1 MSANKAVPKEKAA
14 SKSASKVIE
23 TPAAVKT
30 AVTLVREPSSID
42 QLFQRSSLG
51 YLIAPSSR
59 QNDVSNITIEDAV
72 GYVVSKLDA
81 GQSAIRDAILFSA
94 WVFKNKPEEQSK
106 AYAEQLKARWSGST
120 IPNLISI
127 SKALPSFEEKGLSI
141 DKVKDLYALREVS
154 KLLKGD
160 ETSGKAVE
168 LLNEGKSPRAVK
180 DAIQPKEGP
189 AKEEKTTSAPT
200 PVNIG
205 DEADKMET
213 LILTYIDRY
222 AKLGEHEARL
232 KLTRQIIAK
241 MNLGGYTFLPTAAA
255 QAVQELK
262 GKAKNGH

>member
-1 MSANKAVPKEKAA
+1 MKTANKTK
-14 SKSASKVIE
+14 
-23 TPAAVKT
+23 AVK
-30 AVTLVREPSSID
+30 AVVNVVREPLAIE
-42 QLFQRSSLG
+42 QMFKRNSLG
-51 YLIAPSSR
+51 YLESGKATDISL
-59 QNDVSNITIEDAV
+59 DDAV

-154 KLLKGD
+154 KLLKADDGH
-160 ETSGKAVE
+160 KAIA
-168 LLNEGKSPRAVK
+168 LLNEGMSPRALK
-180 DAIQPKEGP
+180 KELSEPKP
-189 AKEEKTTSAPT
+189 AKEEKTTSAPA

-205 DEADKMET
+205 EEADKLET
-213 LILTYIDRY
+213 LILTYVDRY

-241 MNLGGYTFLPTAAA
+241 MAIGNYTFLPSDAAA
-255 QAVQELK
+255 AVQTL
-262 GKAKNGH
+262 KAKK

>member
-1 MSANKAVPKEKAA
+1 MKTATKTKAA
-14 SKSASKVIE
+14 KV
-23 TPAAVKT
+23 AVS
-30 AVTLVREPSSID
+30 VVREPVAID
-42 QLFQRSSLG
+42 QMFKRNSLG
-51 YLIAPSSR
+51 YLETNCNEANLI
-59 QNDVSNITIEDAV
+59 VSTEDAV

-127 SKALPSFEEKGLSI
+127 SKALPSFEDKGLSI

-154 KLLKGD
+154 KLLKGED
-160 ETSGKAVE
+160 TSKQAVA

-180 DAIQPKEGP
+180 DAIQPKEKP
-189 AKEEKTTSAPT
+189 VKQVETTSAPS

-205 DEADKMET
+205 EEADKLET
-213 LILTYIDRY
+213 LILTYVDRY

-241 MNLGGYTFLPTAAA
+241 MVIGNYTFLPSDAAA
-255 QAVQELK
+255 AVQTL
-262 GKAKNGH
+262 KAKK

>member
-1 MSANKAVPKEKAA
+1 MKTANK
-14 SKSASKVIE
+14 
-23 TPAAVKT
+23 KT
-30 AVTLVREPSSID
+30 ATANLSVVREPLAID
-42 QLFQRSSLG
+42 QMFKRNSLG
-51 YLIAPSSR
+51 YMESSKAA
-59 QNDVSNITIEDAV
+59 DISTEDAV
-72 GYVVSKLDA
+72 GYVITKLDA

-127 SKALPSFEEKGLSI
+127 SKALPSFEDKGLSI

-160 ETSGKAVE
+160 NTSSQAVA

-180 DAIQPKEGP
+180 ESIQPSNKPE
-189 AKEEKTTSAPT
+189 KHEETSAPVA
-200 PVNIG
+200 VNVA

-213 LILTYIDRY
+213 LILTYVDRY

-241 MNLGGYTFLPTAAA
+241 MVIGNYTFLPSDASK
-255 QAVQELK
+255 AVETL
-262 GKAKNGH
+262 KAKK

>member
-1 MSANKAVPKEKAA
+1 MKTANK
-14 SKSASKVIE
+14 
-23 TPAAVKT
+23 KT
-30 AVTLVREPSSID
+30 ATATVAIVREPVAIE
-42 QLFQRSSLG
+42 QMFKRNSLG
-51 YLIAPSSR
+51 YLESGKS
-59 QNDVSNITIEDAV
+59 NDISLDDAV

-160 ETSGKAVE
+160 ETSGKAVA

-180 DAIQPKEGP
+180 DAIQPKAER
-189 AKEEKTTSAPT
+189 EEREETTESK
-200 PVNIG
+200 PVNFA
-205 DEADKMET
+205 DEADKLET
-213 LILTYIDRY
+213 LLLSYTDKYSKI
-222 AKLGEHEARL
+222 GESEARL
-232 KLTRQIIAK
+232 KIARQIIAK
-241 MNLGGYTFLPTAAA
+241 LNLGGYILMHTEAAA
-255 QAVQELK
+255 AVQTL
-262 GKAKNGH
+262 KAKK

>member
-1 MSANKAVPKEKAA
+1 MKANKAVKVAVSVVNEPKA
-14 SKSASKVIE
+14 
-23 TPAAVKT
+23 
-30 AVTLVREPSSID
+30 ID
-42 QLFQRSSLG
+42 QLFQHSSLG
-51 YLIAPSSR
+51 YLIAPASR
-59 QNDVSNITIEDAV
+59 QNDVSNITIDDAV

-154 KLLKGD
+154 KLLKG
-160 ETSGKAVE
+160 EKTSKQAVA

-180 DAIQPKEGP
+180 EEIDPKDKTPDAPVAP
-189 AKEEKTTSAPT
+189 AT
-200 PVNIG
+200 PVVVNIG
-205 DEADKMET
+205 DEADKLET
-213 LILTYIDRY
+213 LILTYVDRY
-222 AKLGEHEARL
+222 SKLGEHEARL

-241 MNLGGYTFLPTAAA
+241 MNLGAYTFMPTEAAK
-255 QAVQELK
+255 AVEALK
-262 GKAKNGH
+262 ARK